1 MVSVVVPFAL
11 TGELVRL
18 QVEPVGR
25 PGQLVALNATVSLKP
40 WTGTMVRTVVPVPPA
55 VLTVTAAGLEEIM
68 KSAAPPLPTFHS
80 LTRLATFSEPRP
92 VARLNP
98 GPAL

>member
-11 TGELVRL
+11 TGELVKL
-18 QVEPVGR
+18 HVAPVGR
-25 PGQLVALNATVSLKP
+25 PAQLVLLKLTVSLKP
-40 WTGTMVRTVVPVPPA
+40 LTGTTVSTVVPVPPA
-55 VLTVTAAGLEEIM
+55 VLTVTAAGLEETM

-92 VARLNP
+92 VARL
-98 GPAL
+98 